1 MAIFKPKQ
9 SQIADLT
16 NRLLRYPV
24 PATYAQNLVN
34 FITGAPERDLE
45 HLNPRWLAK
54 QIFVP
59 EQALLEIMAFAIRE
73 GLFDLN
79 WEIQCPACR
88 SVSQPFKGLNQF
100 ASEVTCQACSN
111 RFALNFD
118 DEVHVT
124 FNVSGAIRKTGKL
137 STADLQWQI
146 ERSNSA
152 PPYTGHEL
160 LTVQPFRDFFKNE
173 NLPEGESLQ
182 VKRAAFMFTDLG
194 GSTALYAR
202 KGDPRAYRLV
212 REHFDVLYGAVNAE
226 SGAVVKTIGDAIMA
240 IFTRGDQAF
249 RSAMTGQREIARFN
263 KERNLPPDEAL
274 ILKVGLHAGPCLSV
288 TLNERMDYFGTT
300 VNMAARIQSLSH
312 GDDIVFSEEIAR
324 EAVVQKIIKERQIDS
339 IEVQLKGFDYKTR
352 VYHMEYFAETG
363 VKA

>member
-1 MAIFKPKQ
+1 MAIFKSKQ
-9 SQIADLT
+9 LSTTDLI
-16 NRLLRYPV
+16 NRLLRHPV
-24 PATYAQNLVN
+24 QATYAQNLVN
-34 FITGAPERDLE
+34 YISKAADKDLT
-45 HLNPRWLAK
+45 HLNPHWLAN
-54 QIFVP
+54 QVVVP
-59 EQALLEIMAFAIRE
+59 EQSLMEIMAYAITE

-79 WEIQCPACR
+79 WEIQCPACK
-88 SVSQPFKGLNQF
+88 SISQPFPKLNNF
-100 ASEVTCQACSN
+100 TAEVTCPACAN
-111 RFALNFD
+111 RFGLNFD

-124 FNVSGAIRKTGKL
+124 FNVSESIRKPAKL
-137 STADLQWQI
+137 SQADSQWQTQ
-146 ERSNSA
+146 RNQA
-152 PPYTGHEL
+152 FPAYTGHEL
-160 LTVQPFRDFFKNE
+160 LSIQAFRDLFKNE
-173 NLPEGESLQ
+173 YLPEGESLQ
-182 VKRAAFMFTDLG
+182 IKRTAFMFTDLG

-226 SGAVVKTIGDAIMA
+226 SGAIVKTIGDAIMA
-240 IFTRGDQAF
+240 VFTRGDQAF
-249 RSAMTGQREIARFN
+249 RAAMTSQREIARFN

-274 ILKVGLHAGPCLSV
+274 ILKIGLHAGPCLSV

-324 EAVVQKIIKERQIDS
+324 EPLVQKIIAERPVDS

-352 VYHMEYFAETG
+352 VYHLEYFDTG